1 MKWAAALALALVA
14 APTPEMCYF
23 HFERPIER
31 AAESAGQTCLVVDP
45 PVFAHAAPQL
55 SDLRVYDST
64 TETPYVVRAD
74 VAEISGDQTVALLNL
89 GMSGSQTVFDAEMPQ
104 EWYSDLQLK
113 IPGQNFLATIVVAGS
128 QDQTGKRT
136 KLGSYTI
143 FDLTEQRLGRS
154 TVLHLPESDFRFLH
168 FQIAGPIG
176 PRDVT
181 GLTVTRAANS
191 PGLASRP
198 KFVTVAET
206 TASRQKNRTTVVEFR
221 VAAHTPVDR
230 VVFQPGARPENFSR
244 DVTISVAPVTQGA
257 ATGQSASN
265 DQAEVPEPV
274 AYPGNILR
282 VHSIEE
288 GHRIDEETL
297 TVNAPQVFFDGPAKW
312 TIAIENHDDAPI
324 EIASVRLE
332 MLERRLCFDAA
343 AGAAYTLY
351 YGDSALAAPQYDY
364 GSLFAAAQNPAMA
377 TLGAEMA
384 NAAYQ
389 PRPDERPFTEKH
401 PALLWAAL
409 IVVIALLGLVAL
421 RSFKATEGKVTETK
435 PN

>member
-1 MKWAAALALALVA
+1 MRWMAALALVA
-14 APTPEMCYF
+14 AAAPAPEMRYF

-31 AAESAGQTCLVVDP
+31 AVQSAGQTCLVVDP
-45 PVFAHAAPQL
+45 QVFAHAAAQL
-55 SDLRVYDST
+55 SDLRVYENT
-64 TETPYVVRAD
+64 TDTPYVVRAD

-89 GMSGSQTVFDAEMPQ
+89 GKSGSQTVFDAEMPQ
-104 EWYSDLQLK
+104 GRYSDLQLK
-113 IPGQNFLATIVVAGS
+113 IAGQNFLATVVVTGS

-143 FDLTEQRLGRS
+143 FDLTVQRLGRS
-154 TVLHLPESDFRFLH
+154 TVLHMPESDFRFLH

-181 GLTVTRAANS
+181 GLTVTRAS
-191 PGLASRP
+191 TSRP

-206 TASRQKNRTTVVEFR
+206 TASAQKNRTTLIELAVP
-221 VAAHTPVDR
+221 AHTPVDR
-230 VVFQPGARPENFSR
+230 VVIQPGARPENFSR
-244 DVTISVAPVTQGA
+244 DVTISVAPVAQGA
-257 ATGQSASN
+257 AT
-265 DQAEVPEPV
+265 DQTEVQEPV

-288 GHRIDEETL
+288 GRRIDEENL

-364 GSLFAAAQNPAMA
+364 GRLFAAAQNPTMA

-409 IVVIALLGLVAL
+409 IVVIALLGAVAL
-421 RSFKATEGKVTETK
+421 RSFKATEVHQ
-435 PN
+435 N

>member
-1 MKWAAALALALVA
+1 MRWMAALALVA
-14 APTPEMCYF
+14 AAAPAPEMRYF

-31 AAESAGQTCLVVDP
+31 AVQSAGQTCLVVDP
-45 PVFAHAAPQL
+45 QVFAHAAAQL
-55 SDLRVYDST
+55 SDLRVYENTSD
-64 TETPYVVRAD
+64 TPYVVHAD
-74 VAEISGDQTVALLNL
+74 VAEISGDETVALLNL
-89 GMSGSQTVFDAEMPQ
+89 GKSGSQTVFDAEMPQ
-104 EWYSDLQLK
+104 GRYSDLQLK
-113 IPGQNFLATIVVAGS
+113 IPGQNFLATVVVTGS

-143 FDLTEQRLGRS
+143 FDLTVQRLGRS
-154 TVLHLPESDFRFLH
+154 TVLHMPESDFRFLH

-181 GLTVTRAANS
+181 GLTVTRAS
-191 PGLASRP
+191 TSRP

-206 TASRQKNRTTVVEFR
+206 TASAQKNRTTLIQFTVP
-221 VAAHTPVDR
+221 AHTPVDR
-230 VVFQPGARPENFSR
+230 VVFQPGAIPANFSR
-244 DVTISVAPVTQGA
+244 DVTVSVAPVAQAA
-257 ATGQSASN
+257 ATAQSASN
-265 DQAEVPEPV
+265 DQAELPEPV

-288 GHRIDEETL
+288 GRRIDEENL

-324 EIASVRLE
+324 EVASVKLE

-351 YGDSALAAPQYDY
+351 YSDSALAAPQYDY
-364 GSLFAAAQNPAMA
+364 ARLFAAAQDPALA
-377 TLGAEMA
+377 TLGAEIV
-384 NAAYQ
+384 NPAYQ

-409 IVVIALLGLVAL
+409 IVVIALLGAVAL
-421 RSFKATEGKVTETK
+421 RSFKATEVHQ
-435 PN
+435 N

>member
-1 MKWAAALALALVA
+1 MRWAAALALVVA
-14 APTPEMCYF
+14 ASAPEMRYF
-23 HFERPIER
+23 HFQRPIER
-31 AAESAGQTCLVVDP
+31 AAGNAGQTCLMVDP
-45 PVFAHAAPQL
+45 PVFAHAAAQL
-55 SDLRVYDST
+55 SDLRVYENT
-64 TETPYVVRAD
+64 TETPYMVRID
-74 VAEISGDQTVALLNL
+74 VAEISGDETVALLNL
-89 GMSGSQTVFDAEMPQ
+89 GKSGSQTVFDAEMPQ
-104 EWYSDLQLK
+104 GRYSDLQLK
-113 IPGQNFLATIVVAGS
+113 IPGQNFLATVVVTGS

-206 TASRQKNRTTVVEFR
+206 TASAEKNRTTVVEFT
-221 VAAHTPVDR
+221 VPAHTPVDR

-244 DVTISVAPVTQGA
+244 DVTISVSPVVQA
-257 ATGQSASN
+257 AASN
-265 DQAEVPEPV
+265 QTDHAELAGPV

-282 VHSIEE
+282 VHSVEE
-288 GHRIDEETL
+288 GHRIDEENL
-297 TVNAPQVFFDGPAKW
+297 AVNAPQVYFDGATKW
-312 TIAIENHDDAPI
+312 TISIENHDDAPI
-324 EIASVRLE
+324 QIASVRLE

-343 AGAAYTLY
+343 AADAYTLY
-351 YGDSALAAPQYDY
+351 YGDSALEAPEYDY
-364 GSLFAAAQNPAMA
+364 ARLFAAAQNAAMA
-377 TLGAEMA
+377 TLGAEIA
-384 NAAYQ
+384 NPAYQ

-401 PALLWAAL
+401 PALLWVAL
-409 IVVIALLGLVAL
+409 IVVIALLGAVAL
-421 RSFKATEGKVTETK
+421 RSFKATSTK
-435 PN
+435 AN

>member
-1 MKWAAALALALVA
+1 MRWAAALALVVA
-14 APTPEMCYF
+14 AAPAPEMRYF

-31 AAESAGQTCLVVDP
+31 ATGSAGQTCLVVDP
-45 PVFAHAAPQL
+45 AVFAHAAGQL
-55 SDLRVYDST
+55 SDLRVYGGT

-74 VAEISGDQTVALLNL
+74 VSEVPGDETEALLNL
-89 GMSGSQTVFDAEMPQ
+89 GKSGSQTVFDAEMPRGR
-104 EWYSDLQLK
+104 YRDLALK
-113 IPGQNFLATIVVAGS
+113 IAGRDFLATVTLAGS

-136 KLGSYTI
+136 RLGSYTI
-143 FDLTEQRLGRS
+143 FDLTQQRLGRS

-181 GLTVTRAANS
+181 GLTVTRAATS
-191 PGLASRP
+191 LGLASRP

-206 TASRQKNRTTVVEFR
+206 TASAQKNRTTVIEFTVPAR
-221 VAAHTPVDR
+221 TPVDR
-230 VVFQPGARPENFSR
+230 AVFQPGARPANFSR
-244 DVTISVAPVTQGA
+244 DVILSVVPVAQAEANEDGEVREPVTYQ
-257 ATGQSASN
+257 
-265 DQAEVPEPV
+265 
-274 AYPGNILR
+274 GNILR
-282 VHSIEE
+282 VHSVEE
-288 GHRIDEETL
+288 GHRIDEENL

-332 MLERRLCFDAA
+332 MLERSLCFDAA
-343 AGAAYTLY
+343 ADDTYTLY
-351 YGDSALAAPQYDY
+351 YGDGALAAPQYDY
-364 GSLFAAAQNPAMA
+364 ARLFAAAQLPAMA

-409 IVVIALLGLVAL
+409 IVVIALLGAVAL
-421 RSFKATEGKVTETK
+421 RSFKATESK